1 MVIWVIGLSGSGKSF
16 YAKKIEEA
24 ILKKKNKKV
33 IILDGDEIRKY
44 LTSNLRYS
52 LKDRKKNSIYIQN
65 LCKFLE
71 FKGFVVICSILSIF
85 RSHQKRNRKIFNKYI
100 QIFLDVPIEK
110 LFIRNKKNI
119 YLKKNVVGKKIKF
132 NKPYKSDLV
141 FMNKF
146 GNDYKNNID
155 KIIKFINER

>member
-1 MVIWVIGLSGSGKSF
+1 MVIWIIGLSGSGKSF
-16 YAKKIEEA
+16 YAKKIEES
-24 ILKKKNKKV
+24 ILKKTNKKV

-44 LTSNLRYS
+44 LTSNLQYS
-52 LKDRKKNSIYIQN
+52 LEDRKKNSIFIQN

-110 LFIRNKKNI
+110 LLKRNKKKI
-119 YLKKNVVGKKIKF
+119 YLKKNVVGKEIKF
-132 NKPYKSDLV
+132 SKPYMSDLV
-141 FMNKF
+141 FINKF
-146 GNDYKNNID
+146 DKDYKDNIN
-155 KIIKFINER
+155 KIIEFINE